1 MPPKPL
7 GMSDRNTEEP
17 IRLSRLMSMRGICSR
32 READRYIALGLVEV
46 DGDIVQ
52 TLGYKVSP
60 DQEIRLSPNAQS
72 QQDRLITVLL
82 NKPPGYVSGQPEK
95 GYRSAT
101 TLITRINAIHPNTP
115 VPGHKGLAPAGRLD
129 IDSSGLMVYTED
141 GRIAKQLI
149 GEHSQLEKEYAVRV
163 QGEITERCIQQLT
176 EGIDLDGKRLKR
188 ASIQQTG
195 RERLLFILKEGR
207 KRQIRRMCEAVG
219 LNVRTLVRTR
229 IGTVELT
236 GIPRGKWRLLGNQ
249 ENF

>member
-1 MPPKPL
+1 MPSKPH
-7 GMSDRNTEEP
+7 GMSERNTGEP

-46 DGDIVQ
+46 DGDIVH
-52 TLGYKVSP
+52 TLGYKVYP
-60 DQEIRLSPNAQS
+60 DQEVRLSPDAQT
-72 QQDRLITVLL
+72 QQDRLKTVLL

-95 GYRSAT
+95 GHRPAIV
-101 TLITRINAIHPNTP
+101 LIARANAIHPNAS
-115 VPGHKGLAPAGRLD
+115 VPRHKGLAPAGRLD

-149 GEHSQLEKEYAVRV
+149 GEHSGIEKEYAVKV
-163 QGEITERCIQQLT
+163 QGKITERCIEQLT
-176 EGIDLDGKRLKR
+176 EGIELDGKRLRR

-195 RERLLFILKEGR
+195 REQLTFILKEGR
-207 KRQIRRMCEAVG
+207 KRQVRRMCEAVG
-219 LNVRTLVRTR
+219 LTVKSLVRTR
-229 IGTVELT
+229 IGKVELT

>member
-1 MPPKPL
+1 MPSKPR
-7 GMSDRNTEEP
+7 GMSDRNTGEP

-52 TLGYKVSP
+52 TLGYKVYP
-60 DQEIRLSPNAQS
+60 DQEVRLSPHAQW

-95 GYRSAT
+95 GYRSAVA
-101 TLITRINAIHPNTP
+101 LITRTNAIHSNTS

-149 GEHSQLEKEYAVRV
+149 GEHGQIEKEYVVRV
-163 QGEITERCIQQLT
+163 QGEITERCIKQLT
-176 EGIDLDGKRLKR
+176 EGIDLDGKRLRK
-188 ASIQQTG
+188 ASIQQSG
-195 RERLLFILKEGR
+195 RERLVFIVKEGR
-207 KRQIRRMCEAVG
+207 KRQVRRMCDAVG
-219 LNVRTLVRTR
+219 LTVKTLVRTR
-229 IGTVELT
+229 IGKVELT
-236 GIPRGKWRLLGNQ
+236 GIPRGKWRLLGDR

>member
-1 MPPKPL
+1 
-7 GMSDRNTEEP
+7 MSDRNTGEP

-32 READRYIALGLVEV
+32 READRYISLGLVEV

-52 TLGYKVSP
+52 TLGYKVYP
-60 DQEIRLSPNAQS
+60 DQEVRLSPDAQL
-72 QQDRLITVLL
+72 QQDQLITVLL

-95 GYRSAT
+95 GYRSAI
-101 TLITRINAIHPNTP
+101 TLITRTNVIPPNTP
-115 VPGHKGLAPAGRLD
+115 VPKHKGLAPAGRLD

-149 GEHSQLEKEYAVRV
+149 GTHSQIEKEYAVKV
-163 QGEITERCIQQLT
+163 QGEITERRIKQLT
-176 EGIDLDGKRLKR
+176 EGIDLDGRRLRR

-195 RERLLFILKEGR
+195 QERLVFILKEGR

-219 LNVRTLVRTR
+219 LTVKTLVRTR
-229 IGTVELT
+229 IGKVELT
-236 GIPRGKWRLLGNQ
+236 GIPRGKWRLLGDQ